1 MEPAACIAYRG
12 DQQLV
17 MLFTLIFNY
26 EYNTLRFKLV
36 KDFEKIKVLTSK
48 RKAT

>member
-12 DQQLV
+12 AQQLV
-17 MLFTLIFNY
+17 MLSTLIFNY
-26 EYNTLRFKLV
+26 EYNALRIKLV
-36 KDFEKIKVLTSK
+36 KDFEKIKVLTLK